1 MPLEGE
7 IDGIKLFGQK
17 IRQYRKAKGISM
29 QELANIAEIELS
41 QVSRIETGKINTKLS
56 TILIL
61 AKALEI
67 RPSELFTDL

>member
-1 MPLEGE
+1 MPVLPEKEG
-7 IDGIKLFGQK
+7 IILFGK
-17 IRQYRKAKGISM
+17 NVRKARKAKKLTM

-61 AKALEI
+61 ARALEVN
-67 RPSELFTDL
+67 PKELFDLP